1 MEFVSR
7 INRAKILFFVFA
19 IIFAGF
25 TGQVNAAT
33 EKPVTEPSLLSV
45 CINPAKTKTRAAQDD
60 RCTDKNTG
68 TIYESLPAKMASSST
83 RSNQSLP
90 PLPADA
96 AKATTA
102 TTVPAAASVADTPG
116 ANATASVA
124 NAAGGVAPVSL
135 SAAMSV
141 MPSSATSTTLPTK
154 PVKPL
159 NPVKTTVPVKPKN
172 KNGTGAV
179 KTTVPV
185 VAAVTTVSNIST
197 GAAGSTG
204 TSLPVE
210 VPGLISVCVNKS
222 TSVLRDT
229 ADNSCS
235 FDNEVKVE
243 WLDSGASPKICVNN
257 NNRQMTLAQDGK
269 CSTKNSAVAD
279 VTANKQILACADDK
293 TGVLRYQKS
302 GVCGVNTD
310 PVAWVLKDQ
319 GVARNVDDAVKTAG
333 IQIISLI
340 PTTGGAGVGTST
352 SGSTKTV
359 TTSPATN
366 TSSATTT
373 TTTAPTSTT
382 TSSTTTTT
390 SSTTTSTTT
399 TTASRVSGS
408 FAGYL
413 GGTCPDGSGI
423 PWYWGS
429 DSTARAG
436 GCSAAASIAP
446 TTTAPATTT
455 TAVAPTTTAAPVI
468 PGTPATPTGV
478 AGNTQVT
485 VSVTA
490 GTGGT
495 PTSYTITQSTT
506 SGGTYSAGCTVT
518 GASGSCVVTGLTN
531 GTTYFFKT
539 TATNSAGTSGLSTAS
554 SSVTPATVPGAPTI
568 GTATVASATSVTVAC
583 TAPAS
588 NGGATIT
595 TYTATSNPGS
605 RTGTLTSATCSSA
618 ITVTGLT
625 SGTAYTF
632 TVTATNSAGTSVAS
646 SASNSV
652 TPTITCAT
660 GGTCVVGDTGPLG
673 GKVYYVATTAFA
685 CGSTMASTCRYLE
698 WDTTSY
704 ATTPTATT
712 YWCNNLYTG
721 ASSVPNISGT
731 STAIG
736 AGLQNTRLMR
746 AGCTSGIANDPSLTN
761 AQYASGWHIPSYL
774 ELDTLRN
781 ARSTAIGYATS
792 NNGEW
797 YTSSQTGSTLNGR
810 SEWFD
815 SGGTTDSKGNAI
827 PSLRVSAFN
836 STP

>member
-1 MEFVSR
+1 MGSVSR

-19 IIFAGF
+19 IIPGGCAV
-25 TGQVNAAT
+25 QVNAAT
-33 EKPVTEPSLLSV
+33 EKSVTKPSLLSV

-68 TIYESLPAKMASSST
+68 TINESLPSKTANSSIQNKQSLPAKTTNSPIQ
-83 RSNQSLP
+83 NKQSLP
-90 PLPADA
+90 AKTTNSPIQNKQSLPAKTTNSPNQNNRSLPAVTADA
-96 AKATTA
+96 AKTI
-102 TTVPAAASVADTPG
+102 
-116 ANATASVA
+116 TASA
-124 NAAGGVAPVSL
+124 
-135 SAAMSV
+135 
-141 MPSSATSTTLPTK
+141 TTLP
-154 PVKPL
+154 VIA
-159 NPVKTTVPVKPKN
+159 N
-172 KNGTGAV
+172 
-179 KTTVPV
+179 
-185 VAAVTTVSNIST
+185 VSNISS
-197 GAAGSTG
+197 GSG
-204 TSLPVE
+204 GSSGVVVLPVE
-210 VPGLISVCVNKS
+210 TPGLISVCVNKS

-235 FDNEVKVE
+235 SGSEVKVE

-269 CSTKNSAVAD
+269 CATKNSAIAD
-279 VTANKQILACADDK
+279 VIVGKQILACADDK

-302 GVCGVNTD
+302 GICATNDD
-310 PVAWVLKDQ
+310 PVVWALKDQ
-319 GVARNVDDAVKTAG
+319 GVARNFDDAVKKG
-333 IQIISLI
+333 VVEIISLI
-340 PTTGGAGVGTST
+340 PTTGGAGGTSSGANT
-352 SGSTKTV
+352 GGSTKTV
-359 TTSPATN
+359 IANPATN
-366 TSSATTT
+366 TSSATTATSTNAVST
-373 TTTAPTSTT
+373 TTAAPTSTT
-382 TSSTTTTT
+382 TTTTI
-390 SSTTTSTTT
+390 
-399 TTASRVSGS
+399 ALRASGS

-429 DSTARAG
+429 DGTARAG

-455 TAVAPTTTAAPVI
+455 TAVSATTTTTVAPVV
-468 PGTPATPTGV
+468 PGTPGTPTGV

-506 SGGTYSAGCTVT
+506 SGGTYSTGCTVT

-539 TATNSAGTSGLSTAS
+539 TATNSAGTSGLSSAS
-554 SSVTPATVPGAPTI
+554 ASVTPATVPGAPTI

-595 TYTATSNPGS
+595 TYTATSSPGG

-625 SGTAYTF
+625 TGTAYTF

-746 AGCTSGIANDPSLTN
+746 AGCTSGIANNASGQTAPAQTTSLTD
-761 AQYASGWHIPSYL
+761 AQFASGWHIPSYL

-781 ARSTAIGYATS
+781 ARSATIGYATS